1 MQAPVKPQPAPHAS
15 PSSEKRTV
23 LRAAGLIGAITL
35 LSRFTGL
42 IRDSLLAAI
51 FGSSRTLD
59 VFLTSFELSNLTR
72 RVLGEGALSSFVVPL
87 MAERRHEDGEEAGW
101 RFLNLAANVMLAV
114 ATLFTILGLC
124 FSRQVFLAFG
134 GLGLI
139 QTGDARYIELGA
151 HLTRLMFPFIIGLT
165 LGSVMMGACHT
176 LRIFGPP
183 SMGSV
188 MLNISMIAVGGAALL
203 AHPPLERA
211 ATWMGWSVLAGAALR
226 VAVMYPALHRA
237 GWRWRPGFDLRDPHL
252 RRLLRVMIPGLL
264 AVGISQFNLSV
275 AGYFAMYL
283 GEGVNTSI
291 KMANR
296 LIQFPMALTATAAA
310 TAMLPQF
317 THFLLHQRH
326 DELRDLLALT
336 KRLEIVLMLPA
347 ILGLAVLGLPIIQMI
362 FQHGRWDESA
372 SRATYLALLCYAPG
386 LLPLG
391 WIRLLEPLYFAHH
404 DRVTPLKA
412 AALSMAVNLALNW
425 LLAFHSPL
433 PRLGLGQAGLALAYS
448 AAAFVNYLALAW
460 WLRRIFTRP
469 LGERPRIGETFWKT
483 LLAASIACAVGA
495 GAYWAVT
502 HHLIAPQHTLTRAAC
517 LMPAIALVAAIH
529 FALVRLLRV
538 PDSARAT
545 DMILRKLRR

>member
-1 MQAPVKPQPAPHAS
+1 MPPPVNPQSTICNPQ
-15 PSSEKRTV
+15 SSEKRAV
-23 LRAAGLIGAITL
+23 LRAAGLVGGITL

-42 IRDSLLAAI
+42 IRDALLAAI

-87 MAERRHEDGEEAGW
+87 LAERRHEAGEQAGW
-101 RFLNLAANVMLAV
+101 RFLNLAANVLLTV
-114 ATLFTILGLC
+114 ATLITILGLC
-124 FSRQVFLAFG
+124 FSREVFLAFG

-139 QTGDARYIELGA
+139 QTGDAQYIELGA
-151 HLTRLMFPFIIGLT
+151 RLTRLMFPFIIGLT

-188 MLNISMIAVGGAALL
+188 MLNLSMIAAGGWALL

-211 ATWMGWSVLAGAALR
+211 ATWLGWSVLAGAALR
-226 VAVMYPALHRA
+226 AAVMTPALRRA
-237 GWRWRPGFDLRDPHL
+237 GWRWRPGFNLRDPHL
-252 RRLLRVMIPGLL
+252 RRLLAVMIPGLL

-347 ILGLAVLGLPIIQMI
+347 ILGLAILGFPIIQMI
-362 FQHGRWDESA
+362 FQHGRWDEAA
-372 SRATYLALLCYAPG
+372 SRSTYIALLCYVPG

-412 AALSMAVNLALNW
+412 ASISMLVNLLLNW

-433 PRLGLGQAGLALAYS
+433 PRLGYGQVGLALAYS
-448 AAAFVNYLALAW
+448 AAAFINYFALAW
-460 WLRRIFTRP
+460 WLRRIFASP
-469 LGERPRIGETFWKT
+469 LGARPRIGETFWKT
-483 LLAASIACAVGA
+483 LLAAAIACAVGA
-495 GAYWAVT
+495 AAYWAVT
-502 HHLIAPQHTLTRAAC
+502 HHLIVPRNTLTRAAC
-517 LMPAIALVAAIH
+517 LMPAIALVAALH
-529 FALVRLLRV
+529 FALVRLLHV